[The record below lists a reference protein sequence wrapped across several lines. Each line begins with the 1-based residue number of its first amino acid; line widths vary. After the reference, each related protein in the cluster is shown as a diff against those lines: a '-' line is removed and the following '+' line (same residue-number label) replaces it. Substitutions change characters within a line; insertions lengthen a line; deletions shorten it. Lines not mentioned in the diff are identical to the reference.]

1 MYMRAHSYHLT
12 PQICIADFF
21 SLTAHWLSLTFPSYY
36 KFPSLY
42 SLLLCPSYLSVIN
55 LITHSQNDVPYAISY
70 FGTQEVGQF
79 SSPFQSKFTQC
90 RIIFQERDRE
100 RKKETE
106 REGDRDRHTERD
118 TEREGGKGTDFKN
131 WRFKQRAM

>member
-1 MYMRAHSYHLT
+1 MYLRAHSYHLT

-21 SLTAHWLSLTFPSYY
+21 SLTAHWLSLTFPTYY

-70 FGTQEVGQF
+70 FGTQEVGPF

-100 RKKETE
+100 RKKRDRERRRQRQTDRE
-106 REGDRDRHTERD
+106 RYRERGREG
-118 TEREGGKGTDFKN
+118 N
-131 WRFKQRAM
+131 RF